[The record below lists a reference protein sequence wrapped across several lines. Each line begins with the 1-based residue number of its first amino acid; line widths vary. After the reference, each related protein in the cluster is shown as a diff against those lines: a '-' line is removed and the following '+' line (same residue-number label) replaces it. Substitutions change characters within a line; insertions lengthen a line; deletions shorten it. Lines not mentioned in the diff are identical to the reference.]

1 MSERGDFLL
10 GGFVSGDVGAMPVR
24 GSLML
29 LLCLQVSLIG
39 VLEGLS
45 GVFMSGHV
53 IFFSVMLGTGA
64 MGMGRKVAV
73 LSGYLL

>member
-1 MSERGDFLL
+1 
-10 GGFVSGDVGAMPVR
+10 
-24 GSLML
+24 
-29 LLCLQVSLIG
+29 
-39 VLEGLS
+39 
-45 GVFMSGHV
+45 MSGHV